1 MSKNVNPLLTFL
13 EMLVINNLTPDLT
26 SFAVVLEI
34 SSTEFRYEMGM
45 NIENPLLEL
54 KFRGAEDRFVTI
66 F

>member
-1 MSKNVNPLLTFL
+1 
-13 EMLVINNLTPDLT
+13 MLVINNLTPDLT

>member
-34 SSTEFRYEMGM
+34 NSTEFRYEMGM